1 MKLKYLFIFFLLLL
15 SPISSNGSIHEGI
28 VGIVNNE
35 VIFLSDLRS
44 HIKNSGVT
52 STNKEVQR
60 KYLKELAD
68 LKLLEIQAK
77 RMGISLTEEQLDEI
91 EKNFIKTNTKEKV
104 DSEIA
109 RTGINLYR
117 IRFGWKNQYLQ
128 ESISTIILRSKVV
141 ISEEETRSFYL
152 NNYGELETQNLA
164 NLHIIYIKK
173 DQDSKDKV
181 MEFVELVDKGGSLN
195 TNLDKFINQGY
206 FLPESKNLGYISIND
221 LNSEIS
227 ESILKSEPKELVG
240 PFEDGNRI
248 KYFFINEKTIGD
260 SEYLNLREEIKAT
273 IANEKQYEV
282 LDNWFQDLRDNA
294 YISLRL

>member
-1 MKLKYLFIFFLLLL
+1 M
-15 SPISSNGSIHEGI
+15 
-28 VGIVNNE
+28 
-35 VIFLSDLRS
+35 
-44 HIKNSGVT
+44 
-52 STNKEVQR
+52 
-60 KYLKELAD
+60 
-68 LKLLEIQAK
+68 
-77 RMGISLTEEQLDEI
+77 
-91 EKNFIKTNTKEKV
+91 
-104 DSEIA
+104 
-109 RTGINLYR
+109 
-117 IRFGWKNQYLQ
+117 
-128 ESISTIILRSKVV
+128 
-141 ISEEETRSFYL
+141 

>member
-248 KYFFINEKTIGD
+248 KYFFINEKIIGD

-282 LDNWFQDLRDNA
+282 LDNWFQDLRDNG
-294 YISLRL
+294 YRSLRL

>member
-1 MKLKYLFIFFLLLL
+1 M

>member
-1 MKLKYLFIFFLLLL
+1 M

-248 KYFFINEKTIGD
+248 KYFFINEKIIGD